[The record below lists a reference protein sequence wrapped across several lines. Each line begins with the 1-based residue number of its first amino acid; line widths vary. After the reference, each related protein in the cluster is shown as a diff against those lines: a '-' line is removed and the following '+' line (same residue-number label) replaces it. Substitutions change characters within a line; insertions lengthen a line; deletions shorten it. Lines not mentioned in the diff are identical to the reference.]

1 MADKKRRDKG
11 DGCISQR
18 ADGTWTA
25 RIRVGLTPEGKP
37 KIKAFYGKSER
48 EVKKKLK
55 EFEKELHKNDMS
67 VVQKGT
73 VESYMLNWLRS
84 VKSNELKPKS
94 YDRLEQTLTYQVIPY
109 IGHLQVAAIQPDDVQ
124 KMVNELKDKGLS
136 YSTIKKACCIFMSI
150 SFAYSI
156 NHNFKYR

>member
-73 VESYMLNWLRS
+73 VESYMLPN
-84 VKSNELKPKS
+84 
-94 YDRLEQTLTYQVIPY
+94 
-109 IGHLQVAAIQPDDVQ
+109 
-124 KMVNELKDKGLS
+124 S
-136 YSTIKKACCIFMSI
+136 YSRLASILLIARSLSCSFSLRYLLASSAWIFFLIKAVCSSNLPFTRSI
-150 SFAYSI
+150 PRAYSPYELAR
-156 NHNFKYR
+156 FF

>member
-84 VKSNELKPKS
+84 VKFAHHQRVPF
-94 YDRLEQTLTYQVIPY
+94 
-109 IGHLQVAAIQPDDVQ
+109 
-124 KMVNELKDKGLS
+124 LKDFQKPQKLGTLHRLPCERLFHDLL
-136 YSTIKKACCIFMSI
+136 TAVFLQGGNLIFQTVSI
-150 SFAYSI
+150 SALS
-156 NHNFKYR
+156 RS

>member
-25 RIRVGLTPEGKP
+25 RIRVGLNPEGKP

-73 VESYMLNWLRS
+73 VELYIAILYYSLRWNMWDALFLRRKRIPFAS
-84 VKSNELKPKS
+84 SL
-94 YDRLEQTLTYQVIPY
+94 LE
-109 IGHLQVAAIQPDDVQ
+109 
-124 KMVNELKDKGLS
+124 
-136 YSTIKKACCIFMSI
+136 
-150 SFAYSI
+150 
-156 NHNFKYR
+156 